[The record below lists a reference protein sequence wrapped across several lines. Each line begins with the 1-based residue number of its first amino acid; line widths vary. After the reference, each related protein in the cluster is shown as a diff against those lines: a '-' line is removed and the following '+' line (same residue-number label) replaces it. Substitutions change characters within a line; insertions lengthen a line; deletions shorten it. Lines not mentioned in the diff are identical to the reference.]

1 MRILVAG
8 GTGVLGTRV
17 VGLLRERGDEVSVLT
32 RREGVAGGVSG
43 DLATGAGL
51 DAACVDADAVI
62 HLATGSTPG
71 GWREVDVDGTRR
83 LAEAA
88 TRQRVGHFLYI
99 SILGVDRIPFAY
111 YRAKTEAEQE
121 VLRAGVPWTVLRL
134 GQFHELLDSL
144 LRVVAAMPV
153 AVVPRGLSVQPLA
166 AADAARVVV
175 NTLDGG
181 PRGRILGAGGPQILT
196 AKDAADQWLAAR
208 RAAGGRGGAAVELP
222 LPGALMRSLRAG
234 PNLMPTSMQ
243 PGIAFGD
250 WARERFAAGTGPDY
264 RKK

>member
-17 VGLLRERGDEVSVLT
+17 VELLRERGDEVSVLT
-32 RREGVAGGVSG
+32 RREGIAGGVSG

-51 DAACVDADAVI
+51 DAACVGADAVI
-62 HLATGSTPG
+62 HLATSTTPA
-71 GWREVDVDGTRR
+71 GWSEVDVDGTRR

-88 TRQRVGHFLYI
+88 TRQHVGHFLYI

-111 YRAKTEAEQE
+111 YRAKAEAEQE

-144 LRVVAAMPV
+144 LRVVAALPI
-153 AVVPRGLSVQPLA
+153 AFVPRGLAVQPLA

-175 NTLDGG
+175 DTLEAG
-181 PRGRILGAGGPQILT
+181 PQGRFLGAGGPQILT
-196 AKDAADQWLAAR
+196 AKDAAEQWLAAR
-208 RAAGGRGGAAVELP
+208 RTAGGRGGAVVELP
-222 LPGALMRSLRAG
+222 LPGAMMRALRAG
-234 PNLMPTSMQ
+234 PNLMPASMQ
-243 PGIAFGD
+243 PGTAFGD
-250 WARERFAAGTGPDY
+250 WARERFASGTGPAY
-264 RKK
+264 RR